1 MTASRVRRTGEP
13 LLFWPSLVGD
23 PGAPEGSCAVRLFGT
38 LKLQAVQ
45 SGSEASSPAGGL
57 YISVVLM

>member
-13 LLFWPSLVGD
+13 LLFRPSLVGD
-23 PGAPEGSCAVRLFGT
+23 PGAPAGSCAVRDLGT

-45 SGSEASSPAGGL
+45 SGSEPSLPVAGL
-57 YISVVLM
+57 